1 MVEPAFNQMQ
11 VQHNIDLTFASGIRA
26 LLRQDPDIIM
36 IGEIRDQET
45 AEMAIQ
51 AALTGHLV
59 LSTLHTNDAPSAIS
73 RLQELGIAHYL
84 IKATLIGVMAQ
95 RLVRL
100 LCPHC
105 KRPANA
111 LDNVHE
117 AVGCAQCRDSG
128 YRGRA
133 GLYEIMVVD
142 EKLKAL
148 ITPGADV
155 QSLRRASQ
163 GQGMHSLRM
172 AGIDKVN
179 AGLTTLAE
187 VMRVTPGDSDTNAFI
202 VSP

>member
-1 MVEPAFNQMQ
+1 
-11 VQHNIDLTFASGIRA
+11 
-26 LLRQDPDIIM
+26 M

-105 KRPANA
+105 KRVVNES
-111 LDNVHE
+111 DTVHE
-117 AVGCAQCRDSG
+117 AVGCMECRDSG

-133 GLYEIMVVD
+133 GLYEIMLMD
-142 EKLKAL
+142 ETLKTL

-155 QSLRRASQ
+155 QALRRAAIE
-163 GQGMHSLRM
+163 QGMCSLRM
-172 AGIDKVN
+172 AGIDKMN

-187 VMRVTPGDSDTNAFI
+187 VLRVTPGDSETNPLI
-202 VSP
+202 VAP

>member
-1 MVEPAFNQMQ
+1 
-11 VQHNIDLTFASGIRA
+11 
-26 LLRQDPDIIM
+26 DIIM

-105 KRPANA
+105 KRAT
-111 LDNVHE
+111 
-117 AVGCAQCRDSG
+117 G
-128 YRGRA
+128 
-133 GLYEIMVVD
+133 
-142 EKLKAL
+142 
-148 ITPGADV
+148 
-155 QSLRRASQ
+155 
-163 GQGMHSLRM
+163 
-172 AGIDKVN
+172 
-179 AGLTTLAE
+179 
-187 VMRVTPGDSDTNAFI
+187 
-202 VSP
+202 